1 MRAFKLGVLS
11 SGTYTSEA
19 LNCTVQKQLK
29 RRQHD
34 MEKLKQVREEETR
47 GHLNLQCP
55 KRGCVGDD
63 EQPSSAEV
71 GNVSRGKGPE
81 LQ

>member
-34 MEKLKQVREEETR
+34 MEKLKQVREEET
-47 GHLNLQCP
+47 
-55 KRGCVGDD
+55 
-63 EQPSSAEV
+63 E
-71 GNVSRGKGPE
+71 GP
-81 LQ
+81 LKSTRS